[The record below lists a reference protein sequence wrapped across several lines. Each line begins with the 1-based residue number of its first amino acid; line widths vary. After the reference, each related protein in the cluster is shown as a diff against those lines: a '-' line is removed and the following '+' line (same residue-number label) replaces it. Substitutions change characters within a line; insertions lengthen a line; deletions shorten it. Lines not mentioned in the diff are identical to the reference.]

1 MMMNPSLKNLCKVI
15 PGTIIQGKWHHNRY
29 TIIKELGF
37 GANGIVYLAR
47 HNNSQVALKMSDNG
61 MSITSEVNVLKSFA
75 KVQGSALGPSLLDVD
90 DWERPGKL
98 VSFYVMEFIKGPDFL
113 AFLQQKGPDWKEVM
127 ILQMLADLQVLHE
140 NGWVFGDLKPDN
152 LIVTGPPARIRCIDV
167 GGTTLQG
174 RSIKEFTEFFDRGY
188 WGLGSRKADPG
199 YDLFAV
205 GMIMVNTAYPKRF
218 NKTSGGINEIMTKV
232 KQVSELKLYENVILN
247 ALTGKY
253 QSARQMREEILQLR
267 QPKGASRSGRH
278 QQKTASSRQAQ
289 QNSYANT
296 QKSQHM
302 NTSVPPAN
310 TSAVQQTRKSYNKKK
325 KKSSFLETMMIII
338 IISLLYFIYIY
349 SQIT

>member
-1 MMMNPSLKNLCKVI
+1 MMNPSLKNLCKVI
-15 PGTIIQGKWHHNRY
+15 PGTIIEGKWHHNRY

-47 HNNSQVALKMSDNG
+47 SNNTQVALKMSDNG

-90 DWERPGKL
+90 DWERPGKR
-98 VSFYVMEFIKGPDFL
+98 VSFYAMEFIKGPDFL
-113 AFLQQKGPDWKEVM
+113 AFLQQKGPDWTGVM
-127 ILQMLADLQVLHE
+127 ILQLLADLQLLHE

-167 GGTTLQG
+167 GGTTMQG

-188 WGLGSRKADPG
+188 WGLGSRKAEPG

-218 NKTSGGINEIMTKV
+218 TKKTGGIGEIMEKV
-232 KQVSELKLYENVILN
+232 KQARELKTYEKVIHN
-247 ALTGKY
+247 ALAGNY
-253 QSARQMREEILQLR
+253 QSAMEMRSDLLKVH
-267 QPKGASRSGRH
+267 QPGSAFKKSTVQHKAVP
-278 QQKTASSRQAQ
+278 QKQAQ
-289 QNSYANT
+289 PQINPSPSRA
-296 QKSQHM
+296 KS
-302 NTSVPPAN
+302 S
-310 TSAVQQTRKSYNKKK
+310 SAGRQTRKGYNKKK
-325 KKSSFLETMMIII
+325 KKSSALETVTIIL
-338 IISLLYFIYIY
+338 IISLLYFFYIY